1 MLLTV
6 AISVCSAWV
15 SNRIAQVE
23 SEKHFLAR
31 LMENDVE
38 ITETVP
44 AKNFVET
51 LFGQQLQL
59 SRYKARLRSNQN
71 QHLYE
76 LTKFANL
83 EELTISLDDNL
94 VNLMQFSEFQ
104 SLRRLLV
111 HEWYRPKTMDGVQAL
126 TNLEYLKIGN
136 VESPDEIDLTP
147 LADHPSLEEFWIEG
161 WPLDRSNDFQVLPD
175 W

>member
-1 MLLTV
+1 
-6 AISVCSAWV
+6 
-15 SNRIAQVE
+15 
-23 SEKHFLAR
+23 
-31 LMENDVE
+31 
-38 ITETVP
+38 
-44 AKNFVET
+44 
-51 LFGQQLQL
+51 
-59 SRYKARLRSNQN
+59 
-71 QHLYE
+71 
-76 LTKFANL
+76 
-83 EELTISLDDNL
+83 
-94 VNLMQFSEFQ
+94 MQFSEFQ

-136 VESPDEIDLTP
+136 IESPDEIDLTP